1 MSARNRELAT
11 LLLAGLVASTAFA
24 SAWISGLATVD
35 YGWLPWAALLGGIF
49 LVAHLVAR
57 WTVPDADP
65 TLLPLVALISAIG
78 LVFVYRIEPEDGR
91 RQLVWIAV
99 GVAAFA
105 LVLFWLRYDY
115 RVLERYKYVFGIS
128 AIVLLMLPSVP
139 GLGQRVNGVK
149 LWVDIGPLRF
159 QPGEIAKIFLVIF
172 LAGYLRDKR
181 EALARGRL
189 KDFGPLLAIWGAAM
203 LVLVQTSD
211 LGSALLNFGIF
222 LAMVY
227 AATGRLSF
235 VLAGLALFA
244 GGSALLYDSLSR
256 VQQRVTVWLQPWTD
270 EKVHCSINGLLE
282 YRQNCDS
289 YQLVKSLYSIANGGY
304 GGHRDRPW
312 DVRDGRRDAADPV
325 PPDRLRLLGDRA
337 GAGPDRRGGGA
348 APVPRARRAR
358 DARRAR
364 GPRRVLEAP
373 RGRAHVRLRPADVHH
388 RRRRPA
394 HRAADRHHAAV
405 RLVRRLERR
414 LELRDAGAAPA
425 RLPPRRADGTDVN
438 RQLIRVGWTA
448 MALIVALIVGTT
460 YWQTWARPGL
470 ASRQDNEIQ
479 RVAEFQVRRGLILAP
494 GRVLAKNRVVKRNGR
509 KLYFRRYPQ
518 GRLAVHV
525 VGYSTVSRARAGLE
539 KSMNGVLTGT
549 ERNLGGLVERQLD
562 EARGKPIVGDT
573 VVTTLDLHGQ
583 QVALEQLGR
592 TCGAVAAID
601 PRDGRLLVMA
611 SSPSYNPNL
620 VENDF
625 GAISKIT
632 AACRPAA
639 PLVNRAS
646 QGLYPPGSTFKV
658 VTASAA
664 LESNRFT
671 PESEFD
677 DPGYCIAYGK
687 RVNNFDT
694 SRPFGRLSLA
704 TALKYSVN
712 SVFCNMGKA
721 LGAKRILDQ
730 AKKFGFYERPPL
742 ETPDGERYP
751 SGLYDKG
758 ELWYPKRN
766 SDVDAGRM
774 AFGQER
780 MLVTPLQMAMVA
792 GAIGN
797 AGILMRPH
805 VVDRIV
811 SPRGTT
817 VSKTEPERMDRPV
830 GPVNAR
836 DIANMMVSA
845 VQGGT
850 GTAAQISGYRIGGK
864 TGTAETGVAG
874 QNTTWFIAFAG
885 LPGERPQVAIA
896 VALERQSLTGGATAA
911 PIARAVMEAL
921 LKPAANP

>member
-1 MSARNRELAT
+1 
-11 LLLAGLVASTAFA
+11 
-24 SAWISGLATVD
+24 
-35 YGWLPWAALLGGIF
+35 
-49 LVAHLVAR
+49 
-57 WTVPDADP
+57 
-65 TLLPLVALISAIG
+65 
-78 LVFVYRIEPEDGR
+78 
-91 RQLVWIAV
+91 
-99 GVAAFA
+99 
-105 LVLFWLRYDY
+105 
-115 RVLERYKYVFGIS
+115 
-128 AIVLLMLPSVP
+128 
-139 GLGQRVNGVK
+139 
-149 LWVDIGPLRF
+149 
-159 QPGEIAKIFLVIF
+159 
-172 LAGYLRDKR
+172 
-181 EALARGRL
+181 
-189 KDFGPLLAIWGAAM
+189 
-203 LVLVQTSD
+203 
-211 LGSALLNFGIF
+211 
-222 LAMVY
+222 
-227 AATGRLSF
+227 
-235 VLAGLALFA
+235 
-244 GGSALLYDSLSR
+244 
-256 VQQRVTVWLQPWTD
+256 
-270 EKVHCSINGLLE
+270 
-282 YRQNCDS
+282 
-289 YQLVKSLYSIANGGY
+289 
-304 GGHRDRPW
+304 
-312 DVRDGRRDAADPV
+312 
-325 PPDRLRLLGDRA
+325 
-337 GAGPDRRGGGA
+337 
-348 APVPRARRAR
+348 
-358 DARRAR
+358 
-364 GPRRVLEAP
+364 
-373 RGRAHVRLRPADVHH
+373 
-388 RRRRPA
+388 
-394 HRAADRHHAAV
+394 
-405 RLVRRLERR
+405 
-414 LELRDAGAAPA
+414 
-425 RLPPRRADGTDVN
+425 
-438 RQLIRVGWTA
+438 
-448 MALIVALIVGTT
+448 
-460 YWQTWARPGL
+460 
-470 ASRQDNEIQ
+470 
-479 RVAEFQVRRGLILAP
+479 
-494 GRVLAKNRVVKRNGR
+494 
-509 KLYFRRYPQ
+509 
-518 GRLAVHV
+518 
-525 VGYSTVSRARAGLE
+525 
-539 KSMNGVLTGT
+539 MNGVLTGT
-549 ERNLGGLVERQLD
+549 ERNLGGLVERQLN

-592 TCGAVAAID
+592 TCGAVVAID

-625 GAISKIT
+625 GKISKIT
-632 AACRPAA
+632 ADCRPAA
-639 PLVNRAS
+639 PLVNRGS

-751 SGLYDKG
+751 SGLYRNG

-797 AGILMRPH
+797 AGILMRPY

-817 VSKTEPERMDRPV
+817 VSKTAPERMDRPV

-885 LPGERPQVAIA
+885 LPGKRPQVAIA

-911 PIARAVMEAL
+911 PIARAVLEAL

>member
-1 MSARNRELAT
+1 M
-11 LLLAGLVASTAFA
+11 
-24 SAWISGLATVD
+24 
-35 YGWLPWAALLGGIF
+35 
-49 LVAHLVAR
+49 
-57 WTVPDADP
+57 
-65 TLLPLVALISAIG
+65 
-78 LVFVYRIEPEDGR
+78 
-91 RQLVWIAV
+91 
-99 GVAAFA
+99 
-105 LVLFWLRYDY
+105 
-115 RVLERYKYVFGIS
+115 
-128 AIVLLMLPSVP
+128 
-139 GLGQRVNGVK
+139 
-149 LWVDIGPLRF
+149 
-159 QPGEIAKIFLVIF
+159 
-172 LAGYLRDKR
+172 
-181 EALARGRL
+181 
-189 KDFGPLLAIWGAAM
+189 
-203 LVLVQTSD
+203 
-211 LGSALLNFGIF
+211 
-222 LAMVY
+222 
-227 AATGRLSF
+227 
-235 VLAGLALFA
+235 
-244 GGSALLYDSLSR
+244 
-256 VQQRVTVWLQPWTD
+256 
-270 EKVHCSINGLLE
+270 
-282 YRQNCDS
+282 
-289 YQLVKSLYSIANGGY
+289 
-304 GGHRDRPW
+304 
-312 DVRDGRRDAADPV
+312 
-325 PPDRLRLLGDRA
+325 
-337 GAGPDRRGGGA
+337 
-348 APVPRARRAR
+348 
-358 DARRAR
+358 
-364 GPRRVLEAP
+364 
-373 RGRAHVRLRPADVHH
+373 
-388 RRRRPA
+388 
-394 HRAADRHHAAV
+394 
-405 RLVRRLERR
+405 
-414 LELRDAGAAPA
+414 
-425 RLPPRRADGTDVN
+425 N

-448 MALIVALIVGTT
+448 MALIIALIVGTT

-494 GRVLAKNRVVKRNGR
+494 GRVLARNRVVTKNTR

-518 GRLAVHV
+518 GKLAAHV
-525 VGYSTVSRARAGLE
+525 VGYSTASRARAGLE
-539 KSMNGVLTGT
+539 KSMNGILTGT

-625 GAISKIT
+625 GKISKIT
-632 AACRPAA
+632 ADCRPAA
-639 PLVNRAS
+639 PLVNRAT

-797 AGILMRPH
+797 AGILMRPY

-885 LPGERPQVAIA
+885 LPGKRPQVAIA

-921 LKPAANP
+921 LEPAANP

>member
-1 MSARNRELAT
+1 MNPQLTR
-11 LLLAGLVASTAFA
+11 
-24 SAWISGLATVD
+24 
-35 YGWLPWAALLGGIF
+35 
-49 LVAHLVAR
+49 VAR
-57 WTVPDADP
+57 
-65 TLLPLVALISAIG
+65 VAMG
-78 LVFVYRIEPEDGR
+78 
-91 RQLVWIAV
+91 
-99 GVAAFA
+99 
-105 LVLFWLRYDY
+105 
-115 RVLERYKYVFGIS
+115 
-128 AIVLLMLPSVP
+128 
-139 GLGQRVNGVK
+139 
-149 LWVDIGPLRF
+149 
-159 QPGEIAKIFLVIF
+159 
-172 LAGYLRDKR
+172 
-181 EALARGRL
+181 
-189 KDFGPLLAIWGAAM
+189 
-203 LVLVQTSD
+203 
-211 LGSALLNFGIF
+211 
-222 LAMVY
+222 
-227 AATGRLSF
+227 
-235 VLAGLALFA
+235 
-244 GGSALLYDSLSR
+244 
-256 VQQRVTVWLQPWTD
+256 
-270 EKVHCSINGLLE
+270 
-282 YRQNCDS
+282 
-289 YQLVKSLYSIANGGY
+289 
-304 GGHRDRPW
+304 
-312 DVRDGRRDAADPV
+312 
-325 PPDRLRLLGDRA
+325 
-337 GAGPDRRGGGA
+337 
-348 APVPRARRAR
+348 
-358 DARRAR
+358 
-364 GPRRVLEAP
+364 
-373 RGRAHVRLRPADVHH
+373 
-388 RRRRPA
+388 
-394 HRAADRHHAAV
+394 
-405 RLVRRLERR
+405 
-414 LELRDAGAAPA
+414 
-425 RLPPRRADGTDVN
+425 
-438 RQLIRVGWTA
+438 
-448 MALIVALIVGTT
+448 LIVVLIAATT
-460 YWQTWARPGL
+460 YWQTLARPGL
-470 ASRQDNEIQ
+470 AARQDNEIQ
-479 RVAEFQVRRGLILAP
+479 RVAEFEVKRGLILAP
-494 GRVLAKNRVVKRNGR
+494 GRVLARNRAEKRGG
-509 KLYFRRYPQ
+509 KTYYFRRYPQ
-518 GRLAVHV
+518 GPLTAGV
-525 VGYSTVSRARAGLE
+525 VGYSTISRSRAGLE
-539 KSMNGVLTGT
+539 KSLNGVLTGT
-549 ERNLGGLVERQLD
+549 DRALSDLVDQQLH
-562 EARGKPIVGDT
+562 ELSGKPIVGDT

-583 QVALEQLGR
+583 QVALQQLGR

-632 AACRPAA
+632 ARCRPAA

-671 PESEFD
+671 PASEFD

-797 AGILMRPH
+797 AGILMRPY

-921 LKPAANP
+921 LEPRANP

>member
-1 MSARNRELAT
+1 
-11 LLLAGLVASTAFA
+11 
-24 SAWISGLATVD
+24 
-35 YGWLPWAALLGGIF
+35 
-49 LVAHLVAR
+49 
-57 WTVPDADP
+57 
-65 TLLPLVALISAIG
+65 
-78 LVFVYRIEPEDGR
+78 
-91 RQLVWIAV
+91 
-99 GVAAFA
+99 
-105 LVLFWLRYDY
+105 
-115 RVLERYKYVFGIS
+115 
-128 AIVLLMLPSVP
+128 
-139 GLGQRVNGVK
+139 
-149 LWVDIGPLRF
+149 
-159 QPGEIAKIFLVIF
+159 
-172 LAGYLRDKR
+172 
-181 EALARGRL
+181 
-189 KDFGPLLAIWGAAM
+189 
-203 LVLVQTSD
+203 
-211 LGSALLNFGIF
+211 
-222 LAMVY
+222 
-227 AATGRLSF
+227 
-235 VLAGLALFA
+235 
-244 GGSALLYDSLSR
+244 
-256 VQQRVTVWLQPWTD
+256 
-270 EKVHCSINGLLE
+270 
-282 YRQNCDS
+282 
-289 YQLVKSLYSIANGGY
+289 
-304 GGHRDRPW
+304 
-312 DVRDGRRDAADPV
+312 
-325 PPDRLRLLGDRA
+325 
-337 GAGPDRRGGGA
+337 
-348 APVPRARRAR
+348 
-358 DARRAR
+358 
-364 GPRRVLEAP
+364 
-373 RGRAHVRLRPADVHH
+373 
-388 RRRRPA
+388 
-394 HRAADRHHAAV
+394 
-405 RLVRRLERR
+405 
-414 LELRDAGAAPA
+414 
-425 RLPPRRADGTDVN
+425 VN

-448 MALIVALIVGTT
+448 MALIIALIVGTT

-494 GRVLAKNRVVKRNGR
+494 GRVLARNRVVTKNTR

-518 GRLAVHV
+518 GKLAAHV
-525 VGYSTVSRARAGLE
+525 VGYSTASRARAGLE

-625 GAISKIT
+625 GKISKIT
-632 AACRPAA
+632 ADCRPAA
-639 PLVNRAS
+639 PLVNRAT

-766 SDVDAGRM
+766 ADVDAGRM

-805 VVDRIV
+805 VVEKIV

-817 VSKTEPERMDRPV
+817 VSKTEAERMGRPV

-864 TGTAETGVAG
+864 TGTAETGVQG

>member
-1 MSARNRELAT
+1 MN
-11 LLLAGLVASTAFA
+11 
-24 SAWISGLATVD
+24 
-35 YGWLPWAALLGGIF
+35 P
-49 LVAHLVAR
+49 
-57 WTVPDADP
+57 
-65 TLLPLVALISAIG
+65 
-78 LVFVYRIEPEDGR
+78 
-91 RQLVWIAV
+91 
-99 GVAAFA
+99 
-105 LVLFWLRYDY
+105 
-115 RVLERYKYVFGIS
+115 
-128 AIVLLMLPSVP
+128 
-139 GLGQRVNGVK
+139 
-149 LWVDIGPLRF
+149 
-159 QPGEIAKIFLVIF
+159 
-172 LAGYLRDKR
+172 
-181 EALARGRL
+181 
-189 KDFGPLLAIWGAAM
+189 
-203 LVLVQTSD
+203 
-211 LGSALLNFGIF
+211 
-222 LAMVY
+222 
-227 AATGRLSF
+227 
-235 VLAGLALFA
+235 
-244 GGSALLYDSLSR
+244 
-256 VQQRVTVWLQPWTD
+256 
-270 EKVHCSINGLLE
+270 
-282 YRQNCDS
+282 
-289 YQLVKSLYSIANGGY
+289 
-304 GGHRDRPW
+304 
-312 DVRDGRRDAADPV
+312 
-325 PPDRLRLLGDRA
+325 
-337 GAGPDRRGGGA
+337 
-348 APVPRARRAR
+348 
-358 DARRAR
+358 
-364 GPRRVLEAP
+364 
-373 RGRAHVRLRPADVHH
+373 
-388 RRRRPA
+388 
-394 HRAADRHHAAV
+394 
-405 RLVRRLERR
+405 
-414 LELRDAGAAPA
+414 
-425 RLPPRRADGTDVN
+425 
-438 RQLIRVGWTA
+438 QLIRVGWTA

-494 GRVLAKNRVVKRNGR
+494 GRVLAKNRVVQRNGR
-509 KLYFRRYPQ
+509 KLFFRRYPQ
-518 GRLAVHV
+518 GKLATHV

-539 KSMNGVLTGT
+539 KSLNGVLTGT

-632 AACRPAA
+632 ADCRPAA

-751 SGLYDKG
+751 SGLYRDG
-758 ELWYPKRN
+758 ELWYPRRN
-766 SDVDAGRM
+766 ADVDAGRM

-797 AGILMRPH
+797 AGILMRPY

-836 DIANMMVSA
+836 DIADMMVSA

-921 LKPAANP
+921 LEPAANP